1 MKITNILAVSDFL
14 DYPYST
20 TVRLGQQAYFYC
32 CVRGSYLYWFIDGVH
47 FDNMTTEELE
57 IRGHIFNEYYNHDPP
72 YYIGCDIQHLHLYM
86 TGNCFNNNTHTHII
100 KLIVQL

>member
-20 TVRLGQQAYFYC
+20 TVSLGQQATFHCYGH
-32 CVRGSYLYWFIDGVH
+32 GSYLYWFIDGVNSE
-47 FDNMTTEELE
+47 NMTTEELE
-57 IRGHIFNEYYNHDPP
+57 IRGLIFNGYYNHYSP
-72 YYIGCDIQHLHLYM
+72 YYDGCDIQHLHLYM
-86 TGNCFNNNTHTHII
+86 TGNCLNNNTHTHII